1 MITQALGIAL
11 LLLSITWGIVKYF
24 HGAKYQ
30 KQKVWNE
37 FKDLEEKYRQ
47 ALSVGD
53 PVRAAEYDR
62 RMRELRQKY
71 NYLNR

>member
-1 MITQALGIAL
+1 MITQALGIAV
-11 LLLSITWGIVKYF
+11 LLLSIAWGIVRYF

-30 KQKVWNE
+30 KQKVWDE
-37 FKDLEEKYRQ
+37 FKNLEEKYRQ
-47 ALSVGD
+47 ALVMGD

-71 NYLNR
+71 AYLNR